1 MDYKAR
7 ALAVL
12 VAATATSAAMASD
25 GTINFNGE
33 LLADTC
39 QVAVNGA
46 AGSAGTT
53 VTLPTISTASL
64 TSAGNVAGQTGF
76 IIELSKCS
84 ATLKT
89 ARAFF
94 ESGGSVDP
102 ISGTLKNLTGTATN
116 AVLQLVDASNGK
128 AIKAGDTGQT
138 TSTSAIN
145 IDSATQSASLPYSVQ
160 YYAKGGAAGPGTVI
174 SNVTYSINYQ

>member
-33 LLADTC
+33 LKAETC

-46 AGSAGTT
+46 AGSAGST

-64 TSAGNVAGQTGF
+64 ASLGQVAGQTGF
-76 IIELSKCS
+76 SIQLSKCS
-84 ATLKT
+84 AALKT
-89 ARAFF
+89 ASAFF
-94 ESGGSVDP
+94 EAGASVDP
-102 ISGTLKNLTGTATN
+102 ASGNLKNLSGTATK
-116 AVLQLVDASNGK
+116 AQLQLVDASNGNP
-128 AIKAGDTGQT
+128 IKAGDTGQVA
-138 TSTSAIN
+138 STSRISIN
-145 IDSATQSASLPYSVQ
+145 STTLSADLPYSVQ
-160 YYAKGGAAGPGTVI
+160 YYAQAATTPGTVI

>member
-33 LLADTC
+33 LKAETC

-53 VTLPTISTASL
+53 VTLPTISTSQL
-64 TSAGNVAGQTGF
+64 TALGQVAAPTGF
-76 IIELSKCS
+76 VIQLSKCS
-84 ATLKT
+84 ASLKT
-89 ARAFF
+89 ASAFF
-94 ESGGSVDP
+94 EAGNSVEPVSGR
-102 ISGTLKNLTGTATN
+102 LKNLTGTATN
-116 AVLQLVDASNGK
+116 AQLQLVDASNSK
-128 AIKAGDTGQT
+128 AIKAGDTSQVTT
-138 TSTSAIN
+138 TSRIQIDPAGLSA
-145 IDSATQSASLPYSVQ
+145 DLPYAVQ
-160 YYAKGGAAGPGTVI
+160 YYAQGATTPGTVI
-174 SNVTYSINYQ
+174 TNVTYSINYQ